1 MGRLFWKF
9 FAFMF
14 VAQALTVAGV
24 STALWLRHSKV
35 QSEGT
40 RVVVDEPATALVDAA
55 AAALEHGGE
64 ASLRGLLASWSQQ
77 RLPPVYAIDAQGND
91 LLGRE
96 VPAAVAAVRVHSGD
110 AAIPGVRRVDPV
122 TGASRWLVAAGGG
135 PRPPG
140 PTPEL
145 QPGPP
150 GPPGAAGH
158 PGPPGPPERFGPIE
172 PIAGGIIAS
181 LLFAALLAA
190 YVAQPIRSL
199 RAGFA
204 AAARGNLDFR
214 LHPRIGR
221 RRDELADLGRDFER
235 TSARLKSL
243 LDGQRRLL
251 HDVSHELRSP
261 LARLQAAVGL
271 ARQQPET
278 LDAAMDRIEREAGRM
293 DALIDELLMLA
304 RVDAGVLAP
313 DADDVD
319 VGELLREV
327 ADDARFEAAAAQAR
341 PVTIA
346 LHAEAVDACRIAGRA
361 ELLHRA
367 FDNVVRNALRH
378 AAVPGVVAIDARL
391 AADGRS
397 LAIVVSDNGTGVPAN
412 ELPSLFEPFFRGTN
426 ATGSSGHGLG
436 LALARS
442 VVAAHGGTIA
452 AANRP
457 EGGLSIEIA
466 LPLAG
471 PDATATARGAGPD
484 RPPRR

>member
-9 FAFMF
+9 FAVMF
-14 VAQALTVAGV
+14 VAQVVTVAGV
-24 STALWLRHSKV
+24 STALWLRHSN
-35 QSEGT
+35 QSEGA
-40 RVVVDEPATALVDAA
+40 RVVVDAPAGALVDAA

-64 ASLRGLLASWSQQ
+64 ASLGRLLAGWSQQ
-77 RLPPVYAIDAQGND
+77 RLPPVYAIDAQGHD

-96 VPAAVAAVRVHSGD
+96 VPAAATAAVRAQGGGAS
-110 AAIPGVRRVDPV
+110 IPGVRRADPA
-122 TGASRWLVAAGGG
+122 TGATRWLVVGGG
-135 PRPPG
+135 PRLAGSPPG
-140 PTPEL
+140 SRP
-145 QPGPP
+145 
-150 GPPGAAGH
+150 GH
-158 PGPPGPPERFGPIE
+158 PGPQGPPERPLPIE

-243 LDGQRRLL
+243 IDGQRRLL

-278 LDAAMDRIEREAGRM
+278 IDASMDRIEREAGRM

-313 DADDVD
+313 DAEDVD

-327 ADDARFEAAAAQAR
+327 ADDARFEAAAQAK
-341 PVTIA
+341 PVTIELRA
-346 LHAEAVDACRIAGRA
+346 GTVGAVRIVGRA

-378 AAVPGVVAIDARL
+378 AAAPGVVDIDARF
-391 AADGRS
+391 AADRRS
-397 LAIVVSDNGTGVPAN
+397 LAIVVGDNGTGFPAS
-412 ELPSLFEPFFRGTN
+412 ELPSLFEPFFRGVN
-426 ATGSSGHGLG
+426 AKGSSGHGLG

-442 VVAAHGGTIA
+442 VVTAHGGTIA

-457 EGGLSIEIA
+457 EGGLAIEIT

-471 PDATATARGAGPD
+471 PTAPDATARARGAGPD
-484 RPPRR
+484 HRPQH

>member
-24 STALWLRHSKV
+24 STALWLRHSSA
-35 QSEGT
+35 QSAGT
-40 RVVVDEPATALVDAA
+40 RAAAAPPAAALVDAA

-64 ASLRGLLASWSQQ
+64 ASLRALLAGWSQQ
-77 RLPPVYAIDAQGND
+77 RLPPVYALDAQGND

-96 VPAAVAAVRVHSGD
+96 VSAAVAAAVRAPDGS
-110 AAIPGVRRVDPV
+110 PPPRGVRRVDPV
-122 TGASRWLVAAGGG
+122 AGASRWLVAAGGG

-145 QPGPP
+145 HP

-158 PGPPGPPERFGPIE
+158 PGPPGPPERLGPIE

-327 ADDARFEAAAAQAR
+327 ADDARFEAAAQAR

-346 LHAEAVDACRIAGRA
+346 LHAEAVEACRIVGRA

-378 AAVPGVVAIDARL
+378 AAVPGVVAIDAQL
-391 AADGRS
+391 AADRRS
-397 LAIVVSDNGTGVPAN
+397 LSIVVRDDGAGVPAA
-412 ELPSLFEPFFRGTN
+412 ELPSLFEPFFRGAN
-426 ATGSSGHGLG
+426 AKGSSGHGLG

-442 VVAAHGGTIA
+442 VVTAHGGTIA

-457 EGGLSIEIA
+457 EGGLSIEIV

-471 PDATATARGAGPD
+471 PDRQ
-484 RPPRR
+484 PRD

>member
-24 STALWLRHSKV
+24 STALWLRHSRS
-35 QSEGT
+35 QSEAP
-40 RVVVDEPATALVDAA
+40 RIAAEAPATALVDAA

-64 ASLRGLLASWSQQ
+64 TSLRSLLAGWSQH
-77 RLPPVYAIDAQGND
+77 RLPQVYAIDAQGND
-91 LLGRE
+91 LLDRKLP
-96 VPAAVAAVRVHSGD
+96 PAAADAMRAAGSD
-110 AAIPGVRRVDPV
+110 TPLPGVRRIAPA
-122 TGASRWLVAAGGG
+122 TGATRWLFVVDGGAAPRGPPPATRPGQPPP
-135 PRPPG
+135 PRPP
-140 PTPEL
+140 
-145 QPGPP
+145 
-150 GPPGAAGH
+150 
-158 PGPPGPPERFGPIE
+158 ERLGPIE
-172 PIAGGIIAS
+172 PIAGGIIVS
-181 LLFAALLAA
+181 LIFAALLAA

-199 RAGFA
+199 RSGFA

-235 TSARLKSL
+235 TSARLKLL

-271 ARQQPET
+271 ARQQPESI
-278 LDAAMDRIEREAGRM
+278 DVSMDRIEREAGRM
-293 DALIDELLMLA
+293 DALIDELLMLS
-304 RVDAGVLAP
+304 RVEAGVLAP
-313 DADDVD
+313 GAEDVD
-319 VGELLREV
+319 VGELLRDV
-327 ADDARFEAAAAQAR
+327 ADDARFEAAAQGKAVEVELR
-341 PVTIA
+341 
-346 LHAEAVDACRIAGRA
+346 AEALGACRIVGRA

-378 AAVPGVVAIDARL
+378 AGMPGSVAIDARV

-397 LAIVVSDNGTGVPAN
+397 LAIVVGDNGTGVPAN
-412 ELPSLFEPFFRGTN
+412 ELPSLFEPFFRGEN
-426 ATGSSGHGLG
+426 AKGSSGHGLG

-442 VVAAHGGTIA
+442 VVTAHGGTIA

-457 EGGLSIEIA
+457 EGGLAITVS
-466 LPLAG
+466 LPLTAPAAAG
-471 PDATATARGAGPD
+471 DAAGDATWRQQ
-484 RPPRR
+484 

>member
-9 FAFMF
+9 FAVMF
-14 VAQALTVAGV
+14 VAQVVTVAGV
-24 STALWLRHSKV
+24 STALWLRHSN
-35 QSEGT
+35 QSEGA
-40 RVVVDEPATALVDAA
+40 RVVVDAPAGALVDAA

-64 ASLRGLLASWSQQ
+64 ASLGRLLAGWSQQ
-77 RLPPVYAIDAQGND
+77 RLPPVYAIDAQGHD
-91 LLGRE
+91 LLDRE
-96 VPAAVAAVRVHSGD
+96 VPAAATAAVRAHGGD
-110 AAIPGVRRVDPV
+110 AVIPGVRRVDPA
-122 TGASRWLVAAGGG
+122 TGATRWLVADGG
-135 PRPPG
+135 PRPARP
-140 PTPEL
+140 
-145 QPGPP
+145 PP
-150 GPPGAAGH
+150 GSRPGH
-158 PGPPGPPERFGPIE
+158 PGPPERPLPIE

-243 LDGQRRLL
+243 IDGQRRLL

-278 LDAAMDRIEREAGRM
+278 IDASMDRIEREAGRM

-327 ADDARFEAAAAQAR
+327 ADDARFEATAQAK
-341 PVTIA
+341 PVTIELRA
-346 LHAEAVDACRIAGRA
+346 GTVGASRIVGRA

-378 AAVPGVVAIDARL
+378 AAVPGVVDIDARL
-391 AADGRS
+391 TADRRS
-397 LAIVVSDNGTGVPAN
+397 LAIVVRDNGTGVPAS
-412 ELPSLFEPFFRGTN
+412 ELPSLFEPFFRGAN
-426 ATGSSGHGLG
+426 AMGSSGHGLG

-457 EGGLSIEIA
+457 EGGLAIEIS

-471 PDATATARGAGPD
+471 PVAPDATAKSGGDGAD
-484 RPPRR
+484 RRPQH

>member
-24 STALWLRHSKV
+24 STALWLRHSST
-35 QSEGT
+35 QSTGT
-40 RVVVDEPATALVDAA
+40 RAAAPPAAALVDAA

-64 ASLRGLLASWSQQ
+64 ASLRALLAGWSQQ
-77 RLPPVYAIDAQGND
+77 RLPPVYALDAQGND

-96 VPAAVAAVRVHSGD
+96 VPAAVVATVRAPDGS
-110 AAIPGVRRVDPV
+110 PPPSGVRRVDPV

-145 QPGPP
+145 HPGPP
-150 GPPGAAGH
+150 GPPGAGGH

-278 LDAAMDRIEREAGRM
+278 LDAAMDRIEREAARM

-327 ADDARFEAAAAQAR
+327 ADDARFEAAAQAR

-391 AADGRS
+391 AADRRS

-442 VVAAHGGTIA
+442 VVAAHRGTIA

-471 PDATATARGAGPD
+471 PDATAPARGAGPD